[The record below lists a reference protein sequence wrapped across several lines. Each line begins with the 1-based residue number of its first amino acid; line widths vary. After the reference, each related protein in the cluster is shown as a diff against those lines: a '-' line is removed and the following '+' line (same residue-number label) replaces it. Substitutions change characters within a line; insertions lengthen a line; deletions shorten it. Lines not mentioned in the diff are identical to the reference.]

1 MRVGMPADGG
11 RGCGVTEI
19 DRRYH
24 DVANIFPLM
33 SGEEFEALKADIA
46 QHGLRESIWLHP
58 DGSIIDGRNRH
69 RACIE
74 TGTPPRFRKWD
85 GNGSLVAFVVSMN
98 LHRRHLTSGQRAMA
112 AQDILPMLEAE
123 AEGQRRKSIGETRS
137 VIHDQMSQ
145 KIDSSSDDH
154 AHKDANG
161 NANFGN
167 NGKSTEQA
175 ATLFGTNR
183 QYVSDAKS
191 IAQKAPDVAE
201 RVRSGEISIAQAKR
215 EITKRERIDTPPV
228 PIAGKYRIWYADPPW
243 EYGNSGVINESDNYG
258 RAQRHYPTMSIEQL
272 CGMGEQIKA
281 ACEKDAVLFLW
292 VTSPLLEECF
302 DVIRAWGFKYKTSF
316 VWDKIRHNFG
326 HYNSVRHELLL
337 VCTKGSCTPDDKTL
351 HDSVVSIERS
361 DRHSE
366 KPEIFRRTI
375 DSLYT
380 WGNRIELFA
389 RTSAPGWHRWGNEPE
404 QHEAG

>member
-1 MRVGMPADGG
+1 M
-11 RGCGVTEI
+11 TEI

-24 DVANIFPLM
+24 DVANIFSLM

-58 DGSIIDGRNRH
+58 DGSIVDGRNRH

-74 TGTPPRFRKWD
+74 TNTTPTFRTWD

-98 LHRRHLTSGQRAMA
+98 LHRRHLTSSQRAMA

-123 AEGQRRKSIGETRS
+123 AKQRQANSNDYRRDNGNTDVSVPQNFAEPIGEAR
-137 VIHDQMSQ
+137 
-145 KIDSSSDDH
+145 DH
-154 AHKDANG
+154 A
-161 NANFGN
+161 
-167 NGKSTEQA
+167 A
-175 ATLFGTNR
+175 ALFGTNR
-183 QYVSDAKS
+183 QYVSDAKR
-191 IAQKAPDVAE
+191 IAQASPELAEKVRAGDV
-201 RVRSGEISIAQAKR
+201 SIAQAKR